1 MKTNEIPP
9 KTLIDLCD
17 RVGDELE
24 HVLNDL
30 HYVGDDDGF
39 KKVRELIEEVD
50 FVREISIKRYQEFQ
64 NRRNDAH

>member
-9 KTLIDLCD
+9 KTLIELCD
-17 RVGDELE
+17 KVLPELE
-24 HVLNDL
+24 CVLNDL
-30 HYVGDDDGF
+30 NYVGDDDGF

-64 NRRNDAH
+64 NRRNDAY